1 MNVAEFVAGNRLE
14 VPSLKLLGI
23 IVIISFGV
31 MLTGNFSLSYDDF
44 LFRSVV
50 LGNFQLVWSVFFFS
64 SWSTNHILLPLDGK
78 C

>member
-1 MNVAEFVAGNRLE
+1 MDLCRINLNAADFFAGNRLE

-44 LFRSVV
+44 S
-50 LGNFQLVWSVFFFS
+50 
-64 SWSTNHILLPLDGK
+64 I
-78 C
+78 